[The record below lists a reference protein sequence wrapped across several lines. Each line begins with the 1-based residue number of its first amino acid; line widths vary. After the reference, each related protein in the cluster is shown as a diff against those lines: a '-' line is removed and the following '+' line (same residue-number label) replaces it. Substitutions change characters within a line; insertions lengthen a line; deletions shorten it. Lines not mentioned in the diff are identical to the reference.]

1 MEFEIRKEWFSFCLT
16 APYSEEHRQKPADC
30 LSKGNSNKSKKWTR
44 KAKWH
49 LSSGGKT
56 RFLIRFFQIILIVLL
71 PFFVWHI
78 HGRWPSFHWRY
89 RKSMWSIWPH
99 WFSDNWGI
107 NVSPFSLHGFPT
119 PFRRRFPAL
128 PCEGSS
134 PGIPYRRSCGFQ
146 GAVLDLAIK
155 NRHTTTWTWPSLPGW
170 PWFGFVM

>member
-89 RKSMWSIWPH
+89 RKTMWSIWPH
-99 WFSDNWGI
+99 CFLVTEESTFSRSLCMDFLPPSGG
-107 NVSPFSLHGFPT
+107 VFRLSFS
-119 PFRRRFPAL
+119 
-128 PCEGSS
+128 GSS

-146 GAVLDLAIK
+146 GALLDLAIK

-170 PWFGFVM
+170 PWFGFAM